1 MTAQAVV
8 LRPENARSRMEFAWK
23 KVCEYL
29 QHDKP
34 VMVTIDEF
42 KSKRSLDQNRK
53 LWACLTDISEQVEW
67 PVDGKLQRLSP
78 EDWKDILSA
87 GLHKSQRVAQ
97 GVDGGFVMLGQRTSK
112 MTVGDMVELI
122 EFIQW
127 FGAEKG
133 VRWSDD
139 GRMA

>member
-42 KSKRSLDQNRK
+42 KSRRSLEQNRC
-53 LWACLTDISEQVEW
+53 LWACLTDIAEQVEW
-67 PVDGKLQRLSP
+67 PVDGKLQKLTP
-78 EDWKDILSA
+78 DDWKEILTA

-122 EFIQW
+122 EFIRW

-133 VRWSDD
+133 VRWSEQEKTV
-139 GRMA
+139 

>member
-42 KSKRSLDQNRK
+42 KSRRSLDQNRK

-67 PVDGKLQRLSP
+67 PVDGKLQKLTP
-78 EDWKDILSA
+78 DDWKDILTA

-112 MTVGDMVELI
+112 MTVPQMVELL
-122 EFIQW
+122 EFVMW

-133 VRWSDD
+133 VRWSEQE
-139 GRMA
+139 GAI

>member
-42 KSKRSLDQNRK
+42 KSRRSLDQNRK
-53 LWACLTDISEQVEW
+53 LNAMCGDLAEQVEW
-67 PVDGKLQRLSP
+67 HGQMLSKD
-78 EDWKDILSA
+78 DWRHMFVAAYRKE
-87 GLHKSQRVAQ
+87 QRVVP
-97 GVDGGFVMLGQRTSK
+97 GFDGGFIVLGASSRGL
-112 MTVGDMVELI
+112 TVPECMDVI
-122 EFIQW
+122 EMMFV
-127 FGAEKG
+127 FGAERG
-133 VRWSDD
+133 VKWDD
-139 GRMA
+139 PENFA

>member
-8 LRPENARSRMEFAWK
+8 LRPENARSKMEFAWK
-23 KVCEYL
+23 KCCEYL
-29 QHDKP
+29 QLDKP

-42 KSKRSLDQNRK
+42 KSRRSLDQNRL

-67 PVDGKLQRLSP
+67 PVDGKLQRLTP
-78 EDWKDILSA
+78 EDWKDILTA

-112 MTVGDMVELI
+112 MTVPEMIELI

-127 FGAEKG
+127 FGAEKS
-133 VRWSDD
+133 VRWSED
-139 GRMA
+139 GRTR

>member
-8 LRPENARSRMEFAWK
+8 LRPGDARPKMEFVWK
-23 KVCEYL
+23 KACEYL

-34 VMVTIDEF
+34 VLVTVDEF
-42 KSKRSLDQNRK
+42 KSRRSLDQNRF
-53 LWACLTDISEQVEW
+53 LWACLSDISEQVDW
-67 PVDGKLQRLSP
+67 PVDGKLQKLTP
-78 EDWKDILSA
+78 DDWKDILSA

-97 GVDGGFVMLGQRTSK
+97 GVDGGFVVLGQRTSK
-112 MTVGDMVELI
+112 MKVGEMVELI

-133 VRWSDD
+133 VQWSDQ
-139 GRMA
+139 GA

>member
-42 KSKRSLDQNRK
+42 KSRRSLDQNRK

-78 EDWKDILSA
+78 EDWKDILTA

-122 EFIQW
+122 EFVQW

-133 VRWSDD
+133 VRWSEH
-139 GRMA
+139 REAI

>member
-42 KSKRSLDQNRK
+42 KSRRSLDQNRK
-53 LWACLTDISEQVEW
+53 LWACLTDVSEQVEW
-67 PVDGKLQRLSP
+67 PVDGKLQTLTP
-78 EDWKDILSA
+78 EDWKDILTA

-122 EFIQW
+122 EFIRW

-133 VRWSDD
+133 VCWSDRE
-139 GRMA
+139 GLR